1 VDRVSEDEAAL
12 RASQHE
18 PGEAGDD
25 TSHVR
30 RYGPRAFGATGV
42 LMPSTY
48 LDSAVFR
55 DIFTTPAMRAVWSD
69 ESRVQKYLDFEKA
82 LAVAQAR
89 LKIIPQD
96 ACDEIVKHCDVKNYD
111 MAKLKEATER
121 IDYPVLPVV
130 QQLVKLCK
138 DKLGEWSHWGAT
150 TQDITDTATI
160 LQIQESLAIIGS
172 EINAISDALAALA
185 KKYRDTPMAGRSNL
199 QQAVPITFGYK
210 IATMLAGFERHKQRL
225 AELKPRVLVGEF
237 GGAAGTLS
245 SLGKDGL
252 LCQTELMKELKL
264 GQPAISW
271 HTVRDTIAEVGCFL
285 GLVTGSCGKI
295 AFDVKLLM
303 QTEVEE
309 VQEPF
314 HQGRGS
320 SSTMPQKRN
329 PISSV
334 YITAQVA
341 MVKQLAG
348 ALLEAMIEDHERATG
363 PWEIEWLALPEI
375 FMLAAGA
382 LAQTRFLVEGLQVN
396 EQKMRDNIFI
406 TKGLIMSEA
415 VMMGLGDKMGR
426 NYAHDVVYDICREV
440 VKTGRPLI
448 DLLEE
453 NAEIRKHADRKELEK
468 MVNPANYLGVAGE
481 MVDRVLAMRK
491 K

>member
-1 VDRVSEDEAAL
+1 
-12 RASQHE
+12 
-18 PGEAGDD
+18 
-25 TSHVR
+25 
-30 RYGPRAFGATGV
+30 
-42 LMPSTY
+42 MPSTI

-55 DIFTTPAMRAVWSD
+55 NVFTTEAMREVWSD
-69 ESRVQKYLDFEKA
+69 ENRVQKYLDFEAA
-82 LAVAQAR
+82 LAKAQGK
-89 LKIIPQD
+89 LKIIPQE
-96 ACDEIVKHCDVKNYD
+96 AVGEIVKNCDVKLID

-121 IDYPVLPVV
+121 IGYPVLPVV

-138 DKLGEWSHWGAT
+138 DKLGEWAHWGAT
-150 TQDITDTATI
+150 TQDITDTATVM
-160 LQIQESLAIIGS
+160 QIREALDLVGA
-172 EINAISDALAALA
+172 EIDGICDALAALA

-210 IATMLAGFERHKQRL
+210 MATMLAAFERHRERL
-225 AELKPRVLVGEF
+225 AQLRARVLVGEF

-252 LCQTELMKELKL
+252 KCQAELMKELNL

-271 HTVRDTIAEVGCFL
+271 HTVRDCIAEVGCFL

-309 VQEPF
+309 VYEPF

-334 YITAQVA
+334 YITAQTA
-341 MVKQLAG
+341 MVKQLVA
-348 ALLEAMIEDHERATG
+348 ALLEAMVEDHERSTG
-363 PWEIEWLALPEI
+363 PWEIEWIALPDI

-382 LAQTRFLVEGLQVN
+382 LAQTRFVTEGLQVN
-396 EQKMRDNIFI
+396 EKKMRENLGI

-426 NYAHDVVYDICREV
+426 NYAHDLVYDICRDV

-448 DLLEE
+448 DLLAE
-453 NAEIRKHADRKELEK
+453 NDEIRKHADRKKLEEL
-468 MVNPANYLGVAGE
+468 VDPANYLGVAGE

>member
-1 VDRVSEDEAAL
+1 
-12 RASQHE
+12 
-18 PGEAGDD
+18 
-25 TSHVR
+25 
-30 RYGPRAFGATGV
+30 
-42 LMPSTY
+42 MPSTI

-55 DIFTTPAMRAVWSD
+55 DIFTTSAMRAVWSD
-69 ESRVQKYLDFEKA
+69 ENRVQKYLDFEKA

-89 LKIIPQD
+89 LKIIPQE
-96 ACDEIVKHCDVKNYD
+96 ACDEIVKHCDAKDYD

-121 IDYPVLPVV
+121 IGYPVLPVV

-150 TQDITDTATI
+150 TQDITDTATV
-160 LQIQESLAIIGS
+160 LQIRESLDIVEK
-172 EINAISDALAALA
+172 EINGICDALAALA

-210 IATMLAGFERHKQRL
+210 MATILAGFERHKERL
-225 AELKPRVLVGEF
+225 AEMRKRVEVGEF

-245 SLGKDGL
+245 SLGKEGL
-252 LCQTELMKELKL
+252 KCQVELMKELKL
-264 GQPAISW
+264 AQPAISW
-271 HTVRDTIAEVGCFL
+271 HTVRDCIAEVGCFL

-309 VQEPF
+309 VFEPF
-314 HQGRGS
+314 HAGRGS

-334 YITAQVA
+334 YITAQTA
-341 MVKQLAG
+341 MVKQLTA

-363 PWEIEWLALPEI
+363 PWEIEWIALPEI
-375 FMLAAGA
+375 FMLSAGA
-382 LAQTRFLVEGLQVN
+382 LSQTRFVLEGLQIN
-396 EQKMRDNIFI
+396 EKKMTENLGI

-426 NYAHDVVYDICREV
+426 NFAHDHVYDICREV

-448 DLLEE
+448 DLL
-453 NAEIRKHADRKELEK
+453 AEDKEIAKHIDRKGLEK
-468 MVNPANYLGVAGE
+468 LVDPANYLGVAGE
-481 MVDRVLAMRK
+481 MIDRVLGMRK
-491 K
+491 S

>member
-1 VDRVSEDEAAL
+1 
-12 RASQHE
+12 
-18 PGEAGDD
+18 
-25 TSHVR
+25 
-30 RYGPRAFGATGV
+30 
-42 LMPSTY
+42 MPSTI

-55 DIFTTPAMRAVWSD
+55 DIFTTSAMRAVWSD
-69 ESRVQKYLDFEKA
+69 ENRVQKYLDFEKA

-89 LKIIPQD
+89 LKIIPQE
-96 ACDEIVKHCDVKNYD
+96 ACDEIVKHCDAKDYD

-121 IDYPVLPVV
+121 IGYPVLPVV

-150 TQDITDTATI
+150 TQDITDTATV
-160 LQIQESLAIIGS
+160 LQIRESLDIVEK
-172 EINAISDALAALA
+172 EINGICDALAALA
-185 KKYRDTPMAGRSNL
+185 RKYRDTPMAGRSNL

-210 IATMLAGFERHKQRL
+210 MATILAGFERHKQRL
-225 AELKPRVLVGEF
+225 GELRKRVEVGEF

-245 SLGKDGL
+245 SLGKEGL
-252 LCQTELMKELKL
+252 KCQVELMKELKL

-271 HTVRDTIAEVGCFL
+271 HTVRDCIAEVGCFL
-285 GLVTGSCGKI
+285 GLVTGSCGKV

-309 VQEPF
+309 VFEPF
-314 HQGRGS
+314 HAGRGS

-334 YITAQVA
+334 YITAQTA
-341 MVKQLAG
+341 MVKQLTA

-363 PWEIEWLALPEI
+363 PWEIEWIALPEI
-375 FMLAAGA
+375 FMLSAGA
-382 LAQTRFLVEGLQVN
+382 LAQTRFVLEGLQVN
-396 EQKMRDNIFI
+396 EKKMSENLGI

-426 NYAHDVVYDICREV
+426 NFAHDHVYDICREV

-448 DLLEE
+448 DLL
-453 NAEIRKHADRKELEK
+453 AEDKEIAKHIDRAGLEK
-468 MVNPANYLGVAGE
+468 LVDPANYLGVAGE
-481 MVDRVLAMRK
+481 MIDRVLAMRAK
-491 K
+491 N

>member
-1 VDRVSEDEAAL
+1 MAATIF
-12 RASQHE
+12 
-18 PGEAGDD
+18 D
-25 TSHVR
+25 SHV
-30 RYGPRAFGATGV
+30 
-42 LMPSTY
+42 
-48 LDSAVFR
+48 FR
-55 DIFTTPAMRAVWSD
+55 NVFTTEAMREVFSD
-69 ESRVQKYLDFEKA
+69 ENRVQKYLDFEAA
-82 LAVAQAR
+82 LAKAQAK
-89 LKIIPQD
+89 LGIIPKE
-96 ACDEIVKHCDVKNYD
+96 AATEIVKHCDVKEYD

-121 IDYPVLPVV
+121 IGYPVLPVV
-130 QQLVKLCK
+130 QQLVGLCK

-150 TQDITDTATI
+150 TQDITDTATV
-160 LQIQESLAIIGS
+160 LQIQEALALVEK
-172 EINAISDALAALA
+172 EIDGICDALAVLA

-210 IATMLAGFERHKQRL
+210 MATMLAGFERHKQRL
-225 AELKPRVLVGEF
+225 NELKPRVLVGEF

-245 SLGKDGL
+245 SLGKEGL
-252 LCQTELMKELKL
+252 KCQEELMKELKL

-334 YITAQVA
+334 YITAQTA
-341 MVKQLAG
+341 MVKQLVA

-363 PWEIEWLALPEI
+363 PWEIEWIALPEI
-375 FMLAAGA
+375 FLLTAGA
-382 LAQTRFLVEGLQVN
+382 LAQTRFVVEGMHVN
-396 EQKMRDNIFI
+396 EQKMRENLFI
-406 TKGLIMSEA
+406 TKGLLMSEA

-426 NYAHDVVYDICREV
+426 NYAHDVVYDVCREV

-448 DLLEE
+448 DLLAE
-453 NAEIRKHADRKELEK
+453 NKEISQHADRKALEA
-468 MVNPANYLGVAGE
+468 MVDPANYLGVAGE
-481 MVDRVLAMRK
+481 MVDRVLAMRGK
-491 K
+491 